1 MPDDRFALA
10 VPAPD
15 GSRMWWTGGLRDT
28 SGGGRTLATSPLPGD
43 AMAFPTA
50 EEAREV
56 RETWL
61 AAFPWLAE
69 ESKRLA
75 VVSLTEK
82 PAGSGAKVTTTTV
95 KDSLGRVYKLLTAG
109 P

>member
-10 VPAPD
+10 LHHPD
-15 GSRMWWTGGLRDT
+15 GTREWWTGGVRLAGGEFVPEFGARDAAW
-28 SGGGRTLATSPLPGD
+28 RFATP
-43 AMAFPTA
+43 
-50 EEAREV
+50 EEAT
-56 RETWL
+56 ETLDGFRQAFQPGPQL
-61 AAFPWLAE
+61 ARLAVANLAE
-69 ESKRLA
+69 E
-75 VVSLTEK
+75 